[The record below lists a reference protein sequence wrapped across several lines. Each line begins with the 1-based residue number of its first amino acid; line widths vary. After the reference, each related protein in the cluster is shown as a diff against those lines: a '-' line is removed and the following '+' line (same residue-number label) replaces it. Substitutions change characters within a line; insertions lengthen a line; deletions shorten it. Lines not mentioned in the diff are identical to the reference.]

1 MPSTINA
8 SNSGFGG
15 IVSTGDSS
23 GDLQLQT
30 AGTTAVTINTSQ
42 NVGIGTNIPTFKLVA
57 ANSSTDGGWIYSSS
71 VTSILGLGGY
81 SGASDGAFSLRY
93 DRSTGTITFNGG
105 LRDTPV
111 ERMRIDSSGN
121 LLVGTTSAI
130 NGTARLDIS
139 APTGNNVALTLKNDA
154 GAGQWTSQIWNSAT
168 SGNNAFMQFATEGT
182 YTGRGSIDYNRA
194 GNAVRYNTSSDQ
206 RLKENIVD
214 SSSAI
219 PLLESIKIRSFD
231 WKETGFHVD
240 YGVIAQELNEV
251 VPDAVSIGDDNQDG
265 MVKRSWGVDT
275 SVLVPAMI
283 KAIQEQQTII
293 NDLKARI
300 ETLEAK

>member
-1 MPSTINA
+1 MAVTINA
-8 SNSGFGG
+8 STSAGLVQTADTSG
-15 IVSTGDSS
+15 V
-23 GDLQLQT
+23 LQLQT
-30 AGTTAVTINTSQ
+30 NSGTTALTIDTSQ
-42 NVGIGTNIPTFKLVA
+42 NVGIGTTSPSYKLQV
-57 ANSSTDGGWIYSSS
+57 Y
-71 VTSILGLGGY
+71 
-81 SGASDGAFSLRY
+81 GASNPEMRLGDAVVTYQLYTEGA
-93 DRSTGTITFNGG
+93 TAAVMGTVGSHALVYRTNA
-105 LRDTPV
+105 T
-111 ERMRIDSSGN
+111 ERMRIDTSGN
-121 LLVGTTSAI
+121 VLVGTTSAL
-130 NGTARLDIS
+130 NGTARLDIL

-265 MVKRSWGVDT
+265 IIKRSWGVDT

-293 NDLKARI
+293 NDLTARI
-300 ETLEAK
+300 ETLEGASL